1 MEKKP
6 WYKKKKIYLP
16 IAVVLGLLGIV
27 PSLVY
32 LFGVSIDDELNLD
45 YYTDPDQDLFR
56 KKK

>member
-27 PSLVY
+27 PSLVS
-32 LFGVSIDDELNLD
+32 LFGVSINNESNPD